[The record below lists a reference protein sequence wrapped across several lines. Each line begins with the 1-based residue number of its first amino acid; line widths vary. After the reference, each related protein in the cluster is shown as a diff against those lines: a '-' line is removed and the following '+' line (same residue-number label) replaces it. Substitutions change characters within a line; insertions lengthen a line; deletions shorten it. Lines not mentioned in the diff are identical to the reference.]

1 MSSEGIIRLKLFSI
15 KSSVLILV
23 ASSITNVCYAQETT
37 KNQLQLDYQHSL
49 NKVNFS
55 QTPFSSV
62 YYISEA
68 TYHFL
73 DSTFNNFYQRLSFD
87 TSIKN
92 STFKKSNQYEIIS
105 IPFIA
110 NNSQFI
116 QFEVFGK
123 LSDPKND
130 NLRDMTRDNVL
141 YEYTEN
147 SEVLDVYNSELAL
160 GAGISFQTSPFSKI
174 KVLISK
180 KNLPGYGTSQALI
193 GFESSF

>member
-1 MSSEGIIRLKLFSI
+1 MSSEGIIRVKLFSI

-23 ASSITNVCYAQETT
+23 ASSITNVCYAQEAT

>member
-1 MSSEGIIRLKLFSI
+1 MKLFSI

-23 ASSITNVCYAQETT
+23 ISSITNVCYAQETT
-37 KNQLQLDYQHSL
+37 KNQLQLDYQESL

-68 TYHFL
+68 TYHYL
-73 DSTFNNFYQRLSFD
+73 DSAFNNFYQRLSFD

-130 NLRDMTRDNVL
+130 NIRDMTRDNVL